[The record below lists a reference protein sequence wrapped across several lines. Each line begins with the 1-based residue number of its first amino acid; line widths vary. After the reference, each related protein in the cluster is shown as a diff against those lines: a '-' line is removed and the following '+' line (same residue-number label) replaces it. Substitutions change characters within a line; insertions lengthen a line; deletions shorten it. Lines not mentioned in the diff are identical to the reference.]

1 MIGKSV
7 CRAACGLLESVTFAT
22 GVQAQGF
29 IDDSSVTLTARNYY
43 LDRDYK
49 GDSRYS
55 AAREW
60 AQGFIF
66 KANSGFTQGTVGLG
80 LDVTGLVGIKLDS
93 SPDRGA
99 TQLLAYNPQTRRA
112 RDEYGELGLTF
123 MAKVAETRL
132 LLGTQFPTLPVIYGS
147 PARLLP
153 QTFRGAYLI
162 SEDIPDLT
170 LHVGQMDRVNLRD
183 STDYQPISLASPN
196 ARFKA
201 GASSDQFDFAGGDY
215 RWSPNLTLR
224 YFHAELKD
232 IYTQDFAGAV
242 HLLPLGPGK
251 LKTDLRVFDSREN
264 GQARAGKVDS
274 TNYGAMFTYLVGGHG
289 LGAGYMATTGDTA
302 MAYIGGGE
310 PAVLSDGA
318 MSSDFVNPEER
329 TWVFRYDYNFVAM
342 GVPGLTGM
350 LRYMKGDNINLP
362 TLGGKGL
369 KESSR
374 DVELA
379 YVLQSGPIKGLALR
393 ARHATYR
400 NDQSSASTFRSDNET
415 RLNIDYT
422 WKFR

>member
-7 CRAACGLLESVTFAT
+7 CRAACGLLASVTFAT

-123 MAKVAETRL
+123 KAKVSETRL

-201 GASSDQFDFAGGDY
+201 GASSDRFDFAGGDY

-251 LKTDLRVFDSREN
+251 LKTDVRVFDSREN

-274 TNYGAMFTYLVGGHG
+274 TNYGAMFTYLVGGHS
-289 LGAGYMATTGDTA
+289 LGWGACSRPVTRPWPTS
-302 MAYIGGGE
+302 
-310 PAVLSDGA
+310 AVA
-318 MSSDFVNPEER
+318 
-329 TWVFRYDYNFVAM
+329 
-342 GVPGLTGM
+342 
-350 LRYMKGDNINLP
+350 
-362 TLGGKGL
+362 
-369 KESSR
+369 SR
-374 DVELA
+374 
-379 YVLQSGPIKGLALR
+379 
-393 ARHATYR
+393 
-400 NDQSSASTFRSDNET
+400 RS
-415 RLNIDYT
+415 
-422 WKFR
+422 